1 MTLPSKFDE
10 DMGLDVVDPSGLLD
24 EIPFKKDIR
33 LAQTYIAGTMFVE
46 DIDDK
51 LGAVT
56 YGTDLELR
64 RDPSNPYDMNAI
76 EVLNGDG
83 DRIGFLPRKINPI
96 AAGLMDSG
104 KHLYCKVTC
113 MVFGIDY
120 PEVDVDIMMEDL

>member
-1 MTLPSKFDE
+1 MILPMNMD
-10 DMGLDVVDPSGLLD
+10 DDLGLEVVDPGELLD
-24 EIPFKKDIR
+24 HPPFQKDIR

-46 DIDDK
+46 EIEDK

-64 RDPSNPYDMNAI
+64 RDPSNPYDSNAI

-83 DRIGFLPRKINPI
+83 ERIGFLPRKINPI

-104 KHLYCKVTC
+104 KHLYCTVTY
-113 MVFGIDY
+113 MVFDMDY
-120 PEVDVDIMMEDL
+120 VGVDVDIMMEDF

>member
-10 DMGLDVVDPSGLLD
+10 GMGLDVVDPSGLLD

-113 MVFGIDY
+113 MVFGMDY

>member
-1 MTLPSKFDE
+1 VTLPSMIDE
-10 DMGLDVVDPSGLLD
+10 DTGLELVDPGKLLD
-24 EIPFKKDIR
+24 DIPFKKDIR

-113 MVFGIDY
+113 MVFGMDY

>member
-10 DMGLDVVDPSGLLD
+10 GMGLDVVDPSGLLD
-24 EIPFKKDIR
+24 EMPFKKDIR

-113 MVFGIDY
+113 MVFGMDY

>member
-1 MTLPSKFDE
+1 MTLPSMIDE
-10 DMGLDVVDPSGLLD
+10 DTGLELVDPGKLLD
-24 EIPFKKDIR
+24 DILFKKDIR

-113 MVFGIDY
+113 MVFGMDY